1 MDEKIASFLSGIARA
16 RARALML
23 DYDGT
28 LAPFRL
34 DPERAVPYP
43 EIPPLLE
50 RLTRETD
57 TRLVIVSGRPV
68 AGVMRLLDIP
78 GVEIW
83 GCHGLERLTA
93 DGKLDR
99 PELPAEGMQ
108 ALTEVTERLMK
119 EGLEPFAE
127 RKFASIAI
135 HWRGKE
141 SMARGLRRRV
151 QRCWQAVPHPSGL
164 RMVEFD
170 GGVEIV
176 LGAKTKGDAV
186 RTILGELGSD
196 AAVAYLGDDTTD
208 EDAFEALKGI
218 GLNVLV
224 RGEYRET
231 LAEVWIWPE
240 EVAEFLG
247 AWIAAAGAR

>member
-1 MDEKIASFLSGIARA
+1 
-16 RARALML
+16 ML

-50 RLTRETD
+50 RLTLETD

-68 AGVMRLLDIP
+68 AGVRRLLDIP

-83 GCHGLERLTA
+83 GCHGLERLKA

-108 ALTEVTERLMK
+108 ALAEVTERLMK

-170 GGVEIV
+170 GGIEIV
-176 LGAKTKGDAV
+176 LAAKTKGDAV
-186 RTILGELGSD
+186 RTILGEMGSD

-208 EDAFEALKGI
+208 EDAFEALKGR

-231 LAEVWIWPE
+231 LADVWICPE

-247 AWIAAAGAR
+247 AWMAAAGGG